1 MDPAGVSLD
10 ALLHNLSLVSV
21 HFPEEDVPPEYT

>member
-10 ALLHNLSLVSV
+10 ALLHNLVSV